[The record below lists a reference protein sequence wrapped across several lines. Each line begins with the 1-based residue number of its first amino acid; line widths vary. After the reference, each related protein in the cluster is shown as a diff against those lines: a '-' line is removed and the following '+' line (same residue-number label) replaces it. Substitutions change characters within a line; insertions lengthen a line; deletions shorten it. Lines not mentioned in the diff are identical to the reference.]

1 MTRALAGAGFVALSL
16 GALGQPASERLAF
29 EVASVRLNNTDV
41 QPSVGP
47 APGGQRFMA
56 RNMPLNWLIA
66 MAYGVSIRQ
75 ISLPRPFDAERYDIE
90 AKAERPASRAQMTRM
105 LRTLIEERSI

>member
-66 MAYGVSIRQ
+66 MAYGVSIRR
-75 ISLPRPFDAERYDIE
+75 SACRAHSMPSATTSRPR
-90 AKAERPASRAQMTRM
+90 
-105 LRTLIEERSI
+105 RSGRRVARR